1 MLSIC
6 CYSGSESPK
15 LQSKFHFVKDHLT
28 ERRDVR
34 SIVCKSLSLFRFYLF
49 ISVKINV
56 LVHYVLIL
64 CFCCQCYSQL
74 AVDFLFCLVLI
85 EVLKQVNKWNTL
97 YYKCYWSCIIK
108 RFSNFSKKSK
118 RLHWHLKLAAI
129 SKHKARGWHICNWL
143 IAISLK

>member
-1 MLSIC
+1 MVHNLMLSIC

-15 LQSKFHFVKDHLT
+15 LLSKFHFVKDHLT

-85 EVLKQVNKWNTL
+85 EVLKQVNKLILCTISVIEVVL
-97 YYKCYWSCIIK
+97 
-108 RFSNFSKKSK
+108 SNI
-118 RLHWHLKLAAI
+118 LLILARNQ
-129 SKHKARGWHICNWL
+129 KGCNDV
-143 IAISLK
+143 

>member
-1 MLSIC
+1 MIGSEIVDLLYKLCSHHCKKGVELQCLIQQVVTINNIYFIVHNLMLSIC

-15 LQSKFHFVKDHLT
+15 LQSKFHFVRDHLT

-34 SIVCKSLSLFRFYLF
+34 SIVRKSLSLFRFYLF

-64 CFCCQCYSQL
+64 CLCCQCHSQL

-85 EVLKQVNKWNTL
+85 EVLKQVNK
-97 YYKCYWSCIIK
+97 
-108 RFSNFSKKSK
+108 
-118 RLHWHLKLAAI
+118 
-129 SKHKARGWHICNWL
+129 
-143 IAISLK
+143 